1 MLLLAVA
8 RDILRQG
15 TISRTC
21 RAREF
26 DLLILTVKK
35 MYFGLIPPCLVYSI
49 LLTHIHKNHRGTLAS
64 FLIDTRPTGAGQDV
78 RLFGCGKV
86 YMAYGV
92 GRALFGSAPAYA
104 TGSL

>member
-8 RDILRQG
+8 RDRLRQG

-35 MYFGLIPPCLVYSI
+35 MYFGLIPPCPVYSI
-49 LLTHIHKNHRGTLAS
+49 LLTLIHKNHRGTLAR
-64 FLIDTRPTGAGQDV
+64 FLIETLDLPEQDRMFAYSDAEKCI
-78 RLFGCGKV
+78 RL
-86 YMAYGV
+86 A
-92 GRALFGSAPAYA
+92 A
-104 TGSL
+104 